1 MGTKLT
7 FGELSTLLDPL
18 YALNLAKEEF
28 GPRFTAILR
37 SAGWSE
43 RAFWAEENARAG
55 VNSNGKG
62 VY

>member
-1 MGTKLT
+1 MRTKLT
-7 FGELSTLLDPL
+7 YDALSALLDPL
-18 YALNLAKEEF
+18 YALNLTKEEF

-37 SAGWSE
+37 AAGWWE

-55 VNSNGKG
+55 EKSNVNV